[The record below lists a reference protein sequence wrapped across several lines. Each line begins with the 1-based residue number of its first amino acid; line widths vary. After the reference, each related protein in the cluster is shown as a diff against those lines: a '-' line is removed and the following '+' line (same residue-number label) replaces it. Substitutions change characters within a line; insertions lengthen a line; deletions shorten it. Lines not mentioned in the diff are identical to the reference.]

1 MGLGGK
7 LLMVPL
13 FLLAGLLTLY
23 GLFVLIYNGD
33 GGTTYVTLA
42 GHRTNAHLVGAV
54 SLLLGMALCAAC
66 LLGRRRS

>member
-1 MGLGGK
+1 MGPGGK
-7 LLMVPL
+7 LLAVPL
-13 FLLAGLLTLY
+13 FLLALLLTLY
-23 GLFVLIYNGD
+23 GLFALIYNGD

-54 SLLLGMALCAAC
+54 SLVLGVALSTAC